1 MLLYLDALRNK
12 KKIEI
17 SSRQALLEVVQ
28 SGGKNLEVAVMR
40 TGSKLEMMEVMPT
53 QFLREK

>member
-1 MLLYLDALRNK
+1 MRNK